1 MGKGGAVAAEQQV
14 NEYNMS
20 IHFGICAELDAITA
34 VYVGEKQAWSGNV
47 TAEAAIA
54 IDRPD
59 LFGGPKKEGGV
70 RGVAYYLPGNKT
82 QVLPT
87 GLAVRRGLT
96 FLTSPAYRGLA
107 SVYFVG
113 ATAGFAPVAN
123 GGRPGFYWGA
133 TPYLQSVW
141 ITGRRAPKGLNPAY
155 AMVGNQLAAQIS
167 GYAVTVAG
175 VSATVSDGVTTL
187 VGGHSIRVSVRAEGV
202 REIVLDGLT
211 VVVKPFVEDEDGDH
225 HSGTTVAVEGNE
237 AVMENGQ
244 ITLSGVTITQSASGA
259 IGIAMGS
266 ANGVDANAGHIIYE
280 CLTNVTWGMGAFSG
294 LIDRRGFEAAG
305 QVLYHE
311 GFGLSIQW
319 TRESAIED
327 FINEILDHIQG
338 ALYVDPDTGKL
349 TLKLFRDDYDATT
362 LPLISPDNAVLDD
375 FQRKLWGETV
385 NEVIVSW
392 TNPANEQEQTIT
404 QQDLGNITLQ
414 GATIS
419 TSRNYYGV
427 RNGDLATRLAI
438 RDVRQSAAPLASVEV
453 LLDRSQW
460 NLKPG
465 SVVRVTWPEYE
476 IENLVMRVVN
486 IDYGKI
492 GTPSITATLL
502 EDIFSLEDA
511 AFDAAPSTGFVDSA
525 EAPSPMNHATVFTAP
540 AYFTSRALSAAE
552 AASRTYPSVLATV
565 LAATDNTDVS
575 FYELIGLAHDATG
588 AAVSQRR
595 GTRNPLGW
603 KALAAPLLQEA
614 TTVVPAFGS
623 VTRGVGP
630 MVGGFLF
637 IGGGTERT
645 MEIALIESVD
655 VDGWHLQRGVLDTVP
670 RAWAA
675 GTPVWF
681 YDGGNAIFDDASHG
695 DGEEPVF
702 KLQTITSLGTLPLDD
717 APVIGAELTGRP
729 YLPNRPANVL
739 VNGVAFGAID
749 LSGMTPAPST
759 IPISWANRNRT
770 MEDNTVVRWT
780 DANVAP
786 ESGQTTTIRL
796 TDTGTGATIAT
807 FDGLTG
813 TAYDLPVS
821 AFAGHYEADL
831 HFTAKR
837 DGFESLQHVVRR
849 VRVAVNAVPLVDP
862 GNGAPDAPYTPAPV
876 TFPRL

>member
-20 IHFGICAELDAITA
+20 IHFGVCAELDAITGI
-34 VYVGEKQAWSGNV
+34 YVGEKQAWSGNV
-47 TAEAAIA
+47 TAETAIA
-54 IDRPD
+54 LDRPD
-59 LFGGPKKEGGV
+59 LFGGAKKEGGV
-70 RGVAYYLPGNKT
+70 RGIAYYLPGAKT

-87 GLAVRRGLT
+87 GLAARRGLT

-113 ATAGFAPVAN
+113 ATAGINPAAN
-123 GGRPGFYWGA
+123 GGRAGFYWGA

-141 ITGRRAPKGLNPAY
+141 ITGRRAPKGLNPAF
-155 AMVGNQLAAQIS
+155 AMVGNQLVAQVN

-175 VSATVSDGVTTL
+175 TSATVSDGVTTL
-187 VGGHSIRVSVRAEGV
+187 VGGHSIRVSVSSEESIRT
-202 REIVLDGLT
+202 IVLDGLT
-211 VVVKPFVEDEDGDH
+211 IVVTPYVVDDGDH
-225 HSGTTVAVEGNE
+225 HSGTTVSVEGNE

-244 ITLSGVTITQSASGA
+244 VTLSGVTVTKSAAGA

-280 CLTNVTWGMGAFSG
+280 SLTNVTWGMGAFSG

-319 TRESAIED
+319 TRESPIED

-338 ALYVDPDTGKL
+338 ALYVDPDSGKL

-362 LPLISPDNAVLDD
+362 LPLISPDNAVLDN

-392 TNPANEQEQTIT
+392 TNPVNEQEQTIT

-414 GATIS
+414 GATVS

-427 RNGDLATRLAI
+427 RNSDLATRLAI
-438 RDVRQSAAPLASVEV
+438 RDVRQSSAPLASVEV

-502 EDIFSLEDA
+502 EDIFSLENA
-511 AFDAAPSTGFVDSA
+511 AFDAAPSTGFVDPA
-525 EAPSPMNHATVFTAP
+525 QAPSPMNHATVFTAP
-540 AYFTSRALSAAE
+540 AYFTARALSAAD
-552 AASRTYPSVLATV
+552 AAARAYPSVLATV

-575 FYELIGLAHDATG
+575 FYELIGLAHDAAG

-603 KALAAPLLQEA
+603 RTLGTAFIQEA
-614 TTVVPAFGS
+614 TTVVPTFGT

-655 VDGWHLQRGVLDTVP
+655 ADGWHLQRGVLDTVP

-695 DGEEPVF
+695 DGEDAVF
-702 KLQTITSLGTLPLDD
+702 KLQTITSLGTLALDD
-717 APVIGAELTGRP
+717 APVIGAELSARP
-729 YLPNRPANVL
+729 YLPNRPANVR
-739 VNGVAFGAID
+739 VNGVPFGAID
-749 LSGMTPAPST
+749 VSAVTPALTT
-759 IPISWANRNRT
+759 IPITWANRNRT
-770 MEDNTVVRWT
+770 MEDNTVVRWS
-780 DANVAP
+780 DGNVTP

-796 TDTGTGATIAT
+796 TSTADGSTIAT
-807 FDGLTG
+807 FDGITG
-813 TAYDLPVS
+813 TTYDLPLT

-849 VRVAVNAVPLVDP
+849 VRVTANAAPLVDP
-862 GNGAPDAPYTPAPV
+862 GNGGPDAPYVPSSF
-876 TFPRL
+876 TFPPL